1 MTDIVEFRN
10 CLGTDKKTQAE
21 LFELEPEAGA
31 YTAYA
36 NRNGYR
42 VTMDEV
48 EVIFKDLFWLARV
61 GDDIDHA

>member
-1 MTDIVEFRN
+1 MTNIVEFRN
-10 CLGTDKKTQAE
+10 RLGTDKKMQAE

-36 NRNGYR
+36 NRNGFC
-42 VTMDEV
+42 VTLSDV
-48 EVIFKDLFWLARV
+48 EAIFKDLFWLARV